1 MTLVIQTTQFVSF
14 PIIFE
19 IISNVVLQFSGWDR
33 LEELAKKIL
42 DPLKKISLE
51 IYTTDFFLNSS
62 SHRKYSLLL
71 LANNIF
77 KSRQPK
83 KLKRLLTWILGI
95 ISQWVQN
102 GKISRILRQKSTL
115 QRFLEFFLQSA
126 NSFRPYWISKNMWI
140 FVAF

>member
-33 LEELAKKIL
+33 LRELAKKIL

-51 IYTTDFFLNSS
+51 IYTTDFFLTVLHTGNT
-62 SHRKYSLLL
+62 LFFF
-71 LANNIF
+71 ANNIF

-95 ISQWVQN
+95 ITQWVQN

-126 NSFRPYWISKNMWI
+126 NSFWPHWISKNMWI